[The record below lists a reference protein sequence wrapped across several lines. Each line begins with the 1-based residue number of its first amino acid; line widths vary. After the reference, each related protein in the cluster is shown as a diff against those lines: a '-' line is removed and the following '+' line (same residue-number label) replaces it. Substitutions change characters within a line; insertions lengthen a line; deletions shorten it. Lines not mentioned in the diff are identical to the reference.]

1 MASTL
6 AKWHTE
12 HVNFGRLLDCLEAQ
26 LDLFHEGEGTPHYE
40 LMLDVMF
47 YMTHY
52 PDVIHH
58 PKEDLAF
65 ELIRARDPQV
75 AAIVDALD
83 QQHEDLRRMG
93 AELVVH
99 LSDIFNGAIAS
110 REAVETLA
118 RDYVA
123 TFREHIG
130 FEERKMLPM
139 AARLLD
145 DKDWAEIDAA
155 VRHIDDPLF
164 GHNPEPRYRTIER
177 HLERQAQA

>member
-1 MASTL
+1 MPTTL

-12 HVNFGRLLDCLEAQ
+12 HVNFGKLLTCLESQ
-26 LDLFHEGEGTPHYE
+26 LDLFHDGETPHYE

-65 ELIRARDPQV
+65 ARIKAREPQ
-75 AAIVDALD
+75 AAAMVDALD
-83 QQHEDLRRMG
+83 AQHEELRRMG

-99 LSDIFNGAIAS
+99 LSDIYNGAVTS
-110 REAVETLA
+110 REPVENLA
-118 RDYVA
+118 RDYIA

-130 FEERKMLPM
+130 FEERKMLPL
-139 AARLLD
+139 ASRLLEAQ
-145 DKDWAEIDAA
+145 DWAAIDAA

-164 GHNPEPRYRTIER
+164 GRNPEPRYRTIER
-177 HLERQAQA
+177 HLEQQAQV

>member
-1 MASTL
+1 MATTL

-12 HVNFGRLLDCLEAQ
+12 HVNFGKLLNCLEAQ
-26 LDLFHEGEGTPHYE
+26 LDLFHDGETPHYE

-65 ELIRARDPQV
+65 ERIKAREPQ
-75 AAIVDALD
+75 AAAMVEALD
-83 QQHEDLRRMG
+83 AQHEDLRRMG

-99 LSDIFNGAIAS
+99 LSDIYNGAVES
-110 REAVETLA
+110 RESLENLA
-118 RDYVA
+118 RDYIA

-130 FEERKMLPM
+130 FEERKMLPL
-139 AARLLD
+139 AARLLEAS
-145 DKDWAEIDAA
+145 DWAAIDAA

-164 GHNPEPRYRTIER
+164 GRNPEPRYRTIEQ
-177 HLERQAQA
+177 HLEGQARV